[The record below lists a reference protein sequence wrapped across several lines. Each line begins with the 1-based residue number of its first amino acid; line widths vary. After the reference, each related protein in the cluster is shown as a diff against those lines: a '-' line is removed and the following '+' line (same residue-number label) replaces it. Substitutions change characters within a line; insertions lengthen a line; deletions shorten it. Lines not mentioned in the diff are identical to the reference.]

1 MVWKQDD
8 GLRKWQLGDNIPS
21 LRKNAKALVHATK
34 VYDSYFS
41 TLEARLPE
49 LLQAVQSQCEDS
61 RTFAQYTP
69 SGPFSVPHK
78 KYIAHEDYTPHPTV
92 NNQTMY
98 SCGSLAPK
106 TLKQLTVL
114 CIR

>member
-49 LLQAVQSQCEDS
+49 LLQAV
-61 RTFAQYTP
+61 R
-69 SGPFSVPHK
+69 
-78 KYIAHEDYTPHPTV
+78 
-92 NNQTMY
+92 
-98 SCGSLAPK
+98 L
-106 TLKQLTVL
+106 
-114 CIR
+114 RW